1 MVTQDKRVEIVYR
14 GPHNQCVNTQPQK
27 PLSPETARVVAL
39 SAWRNPGRLRI
50 TDHFN
55 MRVSKRNFD
64 IFDVE
69 YVLRHGVPLGSAIFC
84 SGKGRNNYK
93 YRFWCKVDG
102 LGLRVVF
109 AIDATQDY
117 QSAPL
122 VILIT
127 AAWDTKT
134 GARKR

>member
-1 MVTQDKRVEIVYR
+1 
-14 GPHNQCVNTQPQK
+14 
-27 PLSPETARVVAL
+27 
-39 SAWRNPGRLRI
+39 
-50 TDHFN
+50 
-55 MRVSKRNFD
+55 MRVRERKFD

-69 YVLRHGVPLGSAIFC
+69 HVIRRGFPVGRAVFC
-84 SGKGRNNYK
+84 KGEGRNNYK
-93 YRFWCKVDG
+93 YRFRGIVDG

-117 QSAPL
+117 FKAPL

-134 GARKR
+134 GVRKR